1 MVKNYL
7 NLVSKKKSQIIIF
20 ILFNLCGLAFILLP
34 YGIVWN
40 MLDLNFSYTS
50 ADVFKSFYQMGEN
63 GRYINLYSTLIL
75 DTIYPIL
82 YTSLI
87 LGAYVRLFKNNNLIF
102 FIPITAFLLDIIE
115 NINITYMNLNYLD
128 LSEIQVMFTSMVTSM
143 KWLTI
148 ITMILALVFG
158 YLKNKLI
165 KTSV

>member
-1 MVKNYL
+1 MVKDYL
-7 NLVSKKKSQIIIF
+7 NLISKKKSQVILF
-20 ILFNLCGLAFILLP
+20 ILFNLCGLIFILLP
-34 YGIVWN
+34 YGISGN
-40 MLDLNFSYTS
+40 MLDLHFSYTS

-128 LSEIQVMFTSMVTSM
+128 LNETQVMFASMVTSI

-158 YLKNKLI
+158 YLKKNRL
-165 KTSV
+165 

>member
-87 LGAYVRLFKNNNLIF
+87 LGAYVKLFKNNNLIL
-102 FIPITAFLLDIIE
+102 FIPASAFLLDLIQ
-115 NINITYMNLNYLD
+115 NLNITYMNLNYLD
-128 LSEIQVMFTSMVTSM
+128 LNETQVMFASMVTST

-148 ITMILALVFG
+148 IAMILALVSG
-158 YLKNKLI
+158 YLKKNRL
-165 KTSV
+165 

>member
-1 MVKNYL
+1 MINKYL
-7 NLVSKKKSQIIIF
+7 NYVSQKKSQIIIF

-50 ADVFKSFYQMGEN
+50 ADVFKSFYQMGEK

-87 LGAYVRLFKNNNLIF
+87 LGAYVKLFKNNNLIL
-102 FIPITAFLLDIIE
+102 FIPVTVFLFDIIE
-115 NINITYMNLNYLD
+115 NINIVYMNVSYLD
-128 LSEIQVMFTSMVTSM
+128 LNETQVMFASMTTSI
-143 KWLTI
+143 KWFAVI
-148 ITMILALVFG
+148 IMISLIIVGFLK
-158 YLKNKLI
+158 KNK
-165 KTSV
+165 T